1 MNHAITATQT
11 KLTISEEIPN
21 SNNPDQPDIH
31 PVCIGMIHFLLF
43 FYLFRFV
50 YMILKGVNGQK

>member
-21 SNNPDQPDIH
+21 FDNPDRPDIH

-43 FYLFRFV
+43 FNLFRFL
-50 YMILKGVNGQK
+50 YMILERVNGQK